1 MALHM
6 HDCTEIYLWR
16 FVVCFQK
23 LLSFPSQDAGV
34 VFMHCAQVSTKLV
47 GLALSYTLQLSGLM
61 QWAVRQTAEAEN
73 EIVAVERILQYTE
86 LPQEPPTVAAGGA
99 PAPK

>member
-1 MALHM
+1 M
-6 HDCTEIYLWR
+6 
-16 FVVCFQK
+16 
-23 LLSFPSQDAGV
+23 
-34 VFMHCAQVSTKLV
+34 

>member
-1 MALHM
+1 MLGCPLKRQM
-6 HDCTEIYLWR
+6 RGLG
-16 FVVCFQK
+16 
-23 LLSFPSQDAGV
+23 S
-34 VFMHCAQVSTKLV
+34 QVSTKLV

-86 LPQEPPTVAAGGA
+86 LPQEPPTVALGGA

>member
-1 MALHM
+1 M
-6 HDCTEIYLWR
+6 
-16 FVVCFQK
+16 
-23 LLSFPSQDAGV
+23 
-34 VFMHCAQVSTKLV
+34 

-86 LPQEPPTVAAGGA
+86 LPQEPPTVALGGA
-99 PAPK
+99 SAPE